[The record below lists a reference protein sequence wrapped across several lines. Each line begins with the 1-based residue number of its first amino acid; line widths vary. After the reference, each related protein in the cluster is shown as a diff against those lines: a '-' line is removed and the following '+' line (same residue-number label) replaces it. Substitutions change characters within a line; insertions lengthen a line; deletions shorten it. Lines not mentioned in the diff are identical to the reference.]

1 MRLLRFLLPVV
12 ILGALVGGLYLGS
25 RRSRPKEAF
34 YSGVVE
40 TTTCD
45 LAFEVAGRIQA
56 FAVDEGQVVPAGAPL
71 ANLAE
76 GDFQTALE
84 AARAREGV
92 AAAQL
97 AALEAG
103 SRPEE
108 IRQAE
113 ARLDRARAELTRLQ
127 NGATSE
133 ERDQARAQAQAAR
146 ETWRLRQQGYRQEDV
161 RAARAAVEATRST
174 MERARADAERYRK
187 LDREGAVP
195 RRTREEYDN
204 RLVVA
209 SSNHEA
215 AMQAWQKLERGFQ
228 TEEVEAAHQE
238 YLAREARSRELERGT
253 RGELVQAARAEV
265 ASAQSTLDLVRQG
278 PRTEDLQA
286 ARRKLQE
293 ARAAVQQAALNLGK
307 TRLAAPAEGLVLT
320 RNYEVGEMVQP
331 GQPVLTLADLQKP
344 WVEVFV
350 PEPEIGGVHVGDA
363 FEVSVDS
370 APGQVFA
377 GRVTRIYEQAEF
389 TPKTIQTQTQRV
401 NLVYR
406 VKVTVTGS
414 RGILKPGMPADARQ
428 VQDSPAP
435 NPPSSEG
442 PGAR

>member
-1 MRLLRFLLPVV
+1 MKALRVVLPVV
-12 ILGALVGGLYLGS
+12 LVVALAAGLYLGS
-25 RRSRPKEAF
+25 YRSRPREAF

-40 TTTCD
+40 TTTYD

-56 FAVDEGQVVPAGAPL
+56 FAVDEGQVVSEGAPL

-76 GDFQTALE
+76 EDFKTALE

-92 AAAQL
+92 AVAQL

-108 IRQAE
+108 IDQAE

-127 NGATSE
+127 NGATTE

-146 ETWRLRQQGYRQEDV
+146 ETWSLRQQGYRREDV
-161 RAARAAVEATRST
+161 QAARAAVEATRST
-174 MERARADAERYRK
+174 LERAQADAERHRM

-195 RRTREEYDN
+195 RRTREEFDN
-204 RLVVA
+204 RLVQA
-209 SSNHEA
+209 RSNHDAAEQAYRKLAHGFQAEEIEA
-215 AMQAWQKLERGFQ
+215 ARQD
-228 TEEVEAAHQE
+228 
-238 YLAREARSRELERGT
+238 YLAREARYRELERGT
-253 RGELVQAARAEV
+253 RGELVQAASAEV
-265 ASAQSTLDLVRQG
+265 ASAQSARDLVRQG
-278 PRTEDLQA
+278 PRVEDVQA
-286 ARRKLQE
+286 GRRRLQE
-293 ARAAVQQAALNLGK
+293 ARAAVQQATLNLGK
-307 TRLAAPAEGLVLT
+307 TRLAAPAGGLVLT

-350 PEPEIGGVHVGDA
+350 PEPEIGRVHVGDA

-370 APGQVFA
+370 APGRAFA

-406 VKVTVTGS
+406 VKVSVQDS
-414 RGILKPGMPADARQ
+414 EGILKPGMPADARQ
-428 VQDSPAP
+428 VSR
-435 NPPSSEG
+435 PPSPVRPEAA
-442 PGAR
+442 PGAP